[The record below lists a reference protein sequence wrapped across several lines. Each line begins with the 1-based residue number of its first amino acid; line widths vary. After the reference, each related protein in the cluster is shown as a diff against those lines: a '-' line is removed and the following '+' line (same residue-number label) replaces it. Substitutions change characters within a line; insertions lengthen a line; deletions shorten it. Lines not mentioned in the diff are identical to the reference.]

1 MHSSYSINEMCDPP
15 LADDDGDE
23 NESNVNDDPELS
35 LQDDGKEVTDY
46 TMNFLS

>member
-1 MHSSYSINEMCDPP
+1 MCDPP

-46 TMNFLS
+46 TMNFLC